1 MININKI
8 IKKILN
14 EQDELYT
21 PAKLVTKPKGV
32 FGNVLTFK
40 DPVGNGFV
48 VPENLL
54 YGSPKLY
61 NKQAWVDWYSD
72 LTNARKQFNLILK
85 NKDSTYKKLCY
96 DQQLLYIISEFL
108 KVRDTWIPDDLNS
121 NKYGIDN
128 LIIEDM
134 IAIKNYFTKNKWTYR
149 SKIANELNLKSSTKQ
164 IFDGTD
170 YFFYLLQEWLKTTSI
185 ADKVELVKGNN
196 KNHSKPI
203 ENEGISFGD
212 NGDLKLTYAIRWDW
226 FLNKSEFCDTTGHW
240 ATWYALQGSFV
251 KALYENS
258 VYSFPIRKE
267 KFVAWSK
274 MFNYKIDE
282 TKLEDPILFRA
293 CHKTLS
299 AGVREFSGYYSEAVK
314 PSAEG
319 FSAGTVWNC
328 SGIKF
333 PGNGEILGLIQQ
345 RDIQQEE
352 GWFSDAVYDKGSLI
366 DIPLVFLNN
375 NSLGKYYKQF
385 VADNTSDMGTL
396 QSAAYWFLKA
406 VSNPNSESEE
416 NNESL
421 FSLVDPS
428 NYENKLEIPVE
439 TPFNMWSGNLFNE
452 DDYIAHTKVA
462 EDTTIYSIPQGGL
475 SKYIPSAKVDKSGK
489 YYVKFKSGENELV
502 LYLPNSDWWNDY
514 YDSVYK
520 IKNEVKTSGY
530 NNDTPIF
537 GLVLSISNSNNLSSV
552 IDTKGEYGWSFKLSN
567 NGTMFYGVREGKIN
581 YNNEYYF
588 PVNDFLTPYN
598 FNDIE
603 QFDSRSS
610 FGQFMESW
618 WGIAAQV
625 VVAIV
630 LAVVCAPLAAE
641 YGILLM
647 SESGLLAAESRGAA
661 SAVAK
666 FLIQEGRFT
675 TTRLEVYFAILFEL
689 EIIGVPMAMYY
700 KSRGDD
706 FGVAL
711 SILCCF
717 LPMALSTKAF
727 GTFTKK
733 LWMSPVASSLSNE
746 ILLMGKTFFRQN
758 MSMDSLMKF
767 IGKLNS
773 RQAMAFGELLRN
785 LDTLGSE
792 GVQQILTNA
801 EKRIAILTKENAEKL
816 SKILPKIRIT
826 IEQFAVNFAVVG
838 GTMFVGIPVAKMLVD
853 YWSAKGKKM
862 TEAQKKNFESA
873 FKNMMNYIN
882 KQFSSTVIER
892 INQDLATSNKNLIIP
907 DVDEWVQDFLEKNE
921 DIFDKMCEENGW
933 EKISSLESDPK
944 NGYKK
949 SLIEL
954 FNKNGKEL
962 AAYLSTELMKIA
974 KDLGVTINGPS
985 FDEKTV
991 EDITVLGDDDN
1002 SYKFSKGLIY
1012 KKPKVGTDDW
1022 VEITNEE
1029 EKNKIKE
1036 KHFKDVLDLKSKES
1050 EFKPELDL
1058 IYSQYPCLSS
1068 TNNNFKFL
1076 GGEKDPFYVAFKVI
1090 NGTYINKEI
1099 YLIYDYDTDQV
1110 DNDFKI
1116 TTNDSSG
1123 YYIYFTD
1130 EIKKEYSC

>member
-1 MININKI
+1 MINISKI

-48 VPENLL
+48 VPENML

-61 NKQAWVDWYSD
+61 NKQAWVEWYSD

-96 DQQLLYIISEFL
+96 DAQLLLIISEFL
-108 KVRDTWIPDDLNS
+108 KVRDTWIPNDLNS

-134 IAIKNYFTKNKWTYR
+134 IALKDYYTNNKKTYR
-149 SKIANELNLKSSTKQ
+149 SKITNELNVKSSTKE

-185 ADKVELVKGNN
+185 SNGTELVKGNN

-212 NGDLKLTYAIRWDW
+212 NKYAIRWDW
-226 FLNKSEFCDTTGHW
+226 FLNKSEFCDTTGQW
-240 ATWYALQGSFV
+240 ATWYELQGSFV

-258 VYSFPIRKE
+258 VYSFPVRKE
-267 KFVAWSK
+267 KFVAWTK

-314 PSAEG
+314 PSEEG

-333 PGNGEILGLIQQ
+333 PGNGEILGLTQQ
-345 RDIQQEE
+345 RDVEQEE
-352 GWFSDAVYDKGSLI
+352 GWFNDAVYVKGSLI

-385 VADNTSDMGTL
+385 VEDETSDLGTL
-396 QSAAYWFLKA
+396 QSSTYWFLKA
-406 VSNPNSESEE
+406 LSTLN
-416 NNESL
+416 L
-421 FSLVDPS
+421 GRYKAIDPS
-428 NYENKLEIPVE
+428 NYYNKLEVPVE
-439 TPFNMWSGNLFNE
+439 TPFNMYSGNLFNE
-452 DDYIAHTKVA
+452 EDYIGHTKVA

-520 IKNEVKTSGY
+520 IKNEVKTSGF
-530 NNDTPIF
+530 NNDSPIF
-537 GLVLSISNSNNLSSV
+537 GLVLSINSSQNLSLV
-552 IDTKGEYGWSFKLSN
+552 IDTKGEFGWSFKLSN
-567 NGTMFYGVREGKIN
+567 SGTMFYGVREGKIN

-618 WGIAAQV
+618 WGIGAQV

-630 LAVVCAPLAAE
+630 LAVVCAPAVAE
-641 YGILLM
+641 YGALLIF
-647 SESGLLAAESRGAA
+647 SEGLLAAESRGVA
-661 SAVAK
+661 SVVGK
-666 FLIQEGRFT
+666 FLIQEGIYT
-675 TTRLEVYFAILFEL
+675 STRLQVYLAILFEL
-689 EIIGVPMAMYY
+689 EILGIPMAMYY

-706 FGVAL
+706 FGVVI

-717 LPMALSTKAF
+717 LPFALETRAF

-733 LWMSPVASSLSNE
+733 LWMSPVSKSLSE
-746 ILLMGKTFFRQN
+746 KILKKGKTFFRQN
-758 MSMDSLMKF
+758 MSADSLFKF
-767 IGKLNS
+767 VGEELNS
-773 RQAMAFGELLRN
+773 REAMAFGELLRN
-785 LDTLGSE
+785 LETLGSE

-801 EKRIAILTKENAEKL
+801 EKRIAIITAENTEKL

-826 IEQFAVNFAVVG
+826 LGQFGLNFGIVG

-853 YWSAKGKKM
+853 YWSKKGKQM
-862 TEAQKKNFESA
+862 TDAQKKNFESA
-873 FKNMMNYIN
+873 FQNMVNYIN
-882 KQFSSTVIER
+882 KQFSSTVIEK
-892 INQDLATSNKNLIIP
+892 INQDFATNNKNLKIP

-933 EKISSLESDPK
+933 EKISSLESNPK
-944 NGYKK
+944 NGYEK
-949 SLIEL
+949 SLIEF
-954 FNKNGKEL
+954 FNQNGEALATMLSKEL
-962 AAYLSTELMKIA
+962 MTIA
-974 KDLGVTINGPS
+974 KNIGVSIKGPS

-1036 KHFKDVLDLKSKES
+1036 KHFKDVLDLKSKEL
-1050 EFKPELDL
+1050 EFKPELGL
-1058 IYSQYPCLSS
+1058 IYSQYPCLSP

-1116 TTNDSSG
+1116 TTTDSSG